1 MMRLD
6 RFLSEST
13 DLTRSQAKQALRRG
27 EVSVD
32 GEPVRSGA
40 LHVDDEQDVLW
51 LGEPI
56 ARIGFRYLMMHKP
69 EGVECSLKP
78 THYPSVLSLI
88 EIEQRERLHPVGR
101 LDVETSGLLLISDD
115 GQWTHRVTTPN
126 RDCLKR
132 YRATLAEPMDEKD
145 AERVTARFKKGVTLE
160 GEDKPTKPAT
170 FERLSEQDVLIG
182 VTEGRYHQVRRM
194 MTAVGHSIVS
204 LHRES
209 IGPLELDPDLEPGE
223 CRHLRPEE
231 IAAF

>member
-1 MMRLD
+1 MRLD

-13 DLTRSQAKQALRRG
+13 ELTRSQAKQALKRG

-40 LHVDDEQDVLW
+40 LHVDDEQKVLW
-51 LGEPI
+51 QGKAI
-56 ARIGFRYLMMHKP
+56 ARVGFRYLMMHKP

-88 EIEQRERLHPVGR
+88 EIEQPERLHPVGR

-132 YRATLAEPMDEKD
+132 YRATLIEPMDEAS
-145 AERVTARFKKGVTLE
+145 AERVERRFGQGIALD
-160 GEDKPTKPAT
+160 GEEKPTKPAT
-170 FERLSEQDVLIG
+170 FQRLDDHDVVIG

-194 MTAVGHSIVS
+194 MTAVGYPLAS
-204 LHRES
+204 LHREA